1 MLPPLPRPA
10 VAVLTFGLLTTASLH
25 AQQPAPDA
33 PPIDVNQMLKSLS
46 ALHGQETTGVK
57 SLKQTA
63 YQQIATA
70 ASSVD
75 GAINLWTDAIRATQM
90 DGAGKE
96 NASFRT
102 WKDTDGEVF
111 KEREVQEAVV
121 INLQWLALTLQRA
134 NGTEVKDMLP
144 AIINFTSTLLA
155 HQAVVEA
162 LEQRIKTES
171 EQTKSLTGPKRE
183 TSEKTLRSDQNIKRT
198 QDSIL
203 NQDVGSSVVSQSL
216 KLGGYLEIEGWV
228 QRPSDFDGI
237 YDNIVQPELR
247 SELSQRVFDYWDAKL
262 RTEADRATRTKLNYE
277 VDKFNTL
284 RRPELLWGRAMEFA
298 YLGQKNRAAT
308 EMFNVIKTYP
318 THPDAAQ
325 WIEDLQKFI
334 APPASGT
341 AASPGTAGA
350 TATPAAAAAPPA
362 K

>member
-1 MLPPLPRPA
+1 
-10 VAVLTFGLLTTASLH
+10 
-25 AQQPAPDA
+25 
-33 PPIDVNQMLKSLS
+33 
-46 ALHGQETTGVK
+46 
-57 SLKQTA
+57 
-63 YQQIATA
+63 
-70 ASSVD
+70 
-75 GAINLWTDAIRATQM
+75 
-90 DGAGKE
+90 
-96 NASFRT
+96 
-102 WKDTDGEVF
+102 
-111 KEREVQEAVV
+111 
-121 INLQWLALTLQRA
+121 
-134 NGTEVKDMLP
+134 
-144 AIINFTSTLLA
+144 
-155 HQAVVEA
+155 
-162 LEQRIKTES
+162 
-171 EQTKSLTGPKRE
+171 
-183 TSEKTLRSDQNIKRT
+183 
-198 QDSIL
+198 
-203 NQDVGSSVVSQSL
+203 
-216 KLGGYLEIEGWV
+216 LGGYLEIEGWV